1 MSLKSDLGPVLVI
14 MGGESAEREVSL
26 KSGKAVLA
34 ALQHIGVDAFAIDLK
49 KDSVYQLLQ
58 ADFDVAFIALHGR
71 GGEDGRIQG
80 LLDWL
85 NKPYTGSSV
94 AASALSLDKW
104 RSKLVW
110 QSLNLPTPK
119 ALLLHDGS
127 NWQADIQS
135 LANNAIVKPAKE
147 GSSIGMQRVCNATQL
162 QQSYQAAKCYDQEV
176 LAEQWINGQEFTVA
190 VVAEQVLPSILL
202 QTSHDFLDYSAK
214 YQAQD
219 TQYIL
224 PSGLSDEQEMA
235 VGALAKQAFDSLGLS
250 GWGRVDIMQDEQG
263 KFWLL
268 EVNSC
273 PGMTSHSLVPM
284 AAKQYGWAF
293 DELILLILQQA
304 LQAHRQ
310 KNEQ

>member
-1 MSLKSDLGPVLVI
+1 

-26 KSGKAVLA
+26 KSGMAVLN
-34 ALQHIGVDAFAIDLK
+34 ALENMGVDVFAIDLR
-49 KDSVYQLLQ
+49 KDTINQLLQ
-58 ADFDVAFIALHGR
+58 AKFDIAFIALHGR

-94 AASALSLDKW
+94 ASAALSMDKW

-110 QSLNLPTPK
+110 QGLGLPTPK
-119 ALLLHDGS
+119 AVLLQDNS
-127 NWQADIQS
+127 PWQTDIEY
-135 LANNAIVKPAKE
+135 LGNNAIVKPANE
-147 GSSIGMQRVCNATQL
+147 GSSIGMQRVFTSQQL
-162 QQSYQAAKCYDQEV
+162 EQSYMAAKQYDSNI
-176 LAEQWINGQEFTVA
+176 LAEQWVSGQEFTVA
-190 VVAEQVLPSILL
+190 IIGMQILPSILL
-202 QTSHDFLDYSAK
+202 KTSHDFLDYSAK

-224 PSGLSDEQEMA
+224 PSGLPQEQERIL
-235 VGALAKQAFDSLGLS
+235 GELAKQAFDSLGLT

-273 PGMTSHSLVPM
+273 PGMTTHSLVPM
-284 AAKQYGWAF
+284 AAKQYGWSF
-293 DELILLILQQA
+293 EELILQILQQA
-304 LQAHRQ
+304 KQSDQEISA
-310 KNEQ
+310 